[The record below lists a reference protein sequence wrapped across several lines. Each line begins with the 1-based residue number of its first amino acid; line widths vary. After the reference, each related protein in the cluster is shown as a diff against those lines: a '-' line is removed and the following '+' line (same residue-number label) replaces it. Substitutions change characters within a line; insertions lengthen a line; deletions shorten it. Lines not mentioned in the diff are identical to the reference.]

1 MRKENQSSNEST
13 GQKVVYTS
21 HKSGAKLLRTCPGCQ
36 SAEQLPAEILE
47 KILIRTPFGDPLTVH
62 IDELRENGFD
72 LTHSLPLSL
81 ACFDKH
87 YGMQELNALE
97 SLREYRASLTQDA
110 CFPIKI
116 VYAEAQHTA
125 AQRNKQ
131 LAIDYQI

>member
-1 MRKENQSSNEST
+1 MRKENQLKENT
-13 GQKVVYTS
+13 GQKVTSAS

-110 CFPIKI
+110 CSPIKI
-116 VYAEAQHTA
+116 VYNKPHATA

-131 LAIDYQI
+131 L